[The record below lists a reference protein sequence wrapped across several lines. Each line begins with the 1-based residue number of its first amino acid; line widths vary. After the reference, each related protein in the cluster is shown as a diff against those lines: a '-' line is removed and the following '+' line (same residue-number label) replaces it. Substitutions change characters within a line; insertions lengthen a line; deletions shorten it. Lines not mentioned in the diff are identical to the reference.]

1 MFSRILSFNNMFTP
15 DMKIVDFFDIPE
27 DDNRQ
32 SVYIPLLGDKE
43 YIVR

>member
-1 MFSRILSFNNMFTP
+1 
-15 DMKIVDFFDIPE
+15 MKIVDFFDIPE

-32 SVYIPLLGDKE
+32 SVYIPLFGDKE

>member
-1 MFSRILSFNNMFTP
+1 MDYFKP

-32 SVYIPLLGDKE
+32 SVYIPLFGDKE